1 MQNSQNS
8 LEPRE
13 PRSISLPLRTLIL
26 GSNLILVLGLV
37 LGVALWPYFLKSL
50 SQITGLEKG
59 TITYGQFKQL
69 SPGMSDVTVL
79 DTASET
85 YDKTTPGRRV
95 YFRNDGYV
103 VTLSFEKAKLPR
115 LNEIKIW
122 DSGRHALG
130 R

>member
-1 MQNSQNS
+1 MQNSQGN
-8 LEPRE
+8 LDPRE
-13 PRSISLPLRTLIL
+13 PRSIILPLRTLIL

-59 TITYGQFKQL
+59 TITYGQFSQL

-79 DTASET
+79 ATAREP
-85 YDKTTPGRRV
+85 YDKTTPGRWV

-103 VTLSFEKAKLPR
+103 VTLWFEKGKLR
-115 LNEIKIW
+115 RINEVKVLP
-122 DSGRHALG
+122 SE
-130 R
+130 

>member
-50 SQITGLEKG
+50 SQITGPEKG

-69 SPGMSDVTVL
+69 SPEMRDVTVL
-79 DTASET
+79 ATAREPYDT
-85 YDKTTPGRRV
+85 TTPARRV
-95 YFRNDGYV
+95 YFRTDGNE
-103 VTLSFEKAKLPR
+103 VTLWFEKGKLGGI
-115 LNEIKIW
+115 NE
-122 DSGRHALG
+122 DRVLTEE
-130 R
+130 

>member
-69 SPGMSDVTVL
+69 STGMSDSTVL
-79 DTASET
+79 ATVREP
-85 YDKTTPGRRV
+85 YDKATPGRWV

-103 VTLSFEKAKLPR
+103 VTLWFEKGKLR
-115 LNEIKIW
+115 RINEVKV
-122 DSGRHALG
+122 LPNE
-130 R
+130 